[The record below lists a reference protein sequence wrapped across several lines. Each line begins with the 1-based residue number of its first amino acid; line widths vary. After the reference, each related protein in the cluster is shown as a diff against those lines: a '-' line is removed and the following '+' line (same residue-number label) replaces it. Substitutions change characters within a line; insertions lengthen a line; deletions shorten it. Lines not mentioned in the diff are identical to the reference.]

1 MDRATARTTVF
12 EIEGRWLMGRVMP
25 TKLIDGIRGR
35 LRTAAPGREDELA
48 DAVAAR
54 AEQLVAD
61 DTDMVVDGP
70 SRGMHVLS
78 ATVLAAHETLLPV
91 LGDDEERVIAF
102 LQQTFGS
109 VLERSVELAAKAL
122 RHWDDPL
129 DALDSACRAGF
140 AMYGDFFAIDFDRV
154 DDDTFEM
161 RVGRCFFFA
170 YFGRH
175 RVPRLTTVLCAW
187 DANWMQAL
195 DPAATGLVSDR
206 VSLLSTGGDRC
217 CFRVQR
223 TTDPLATHHDAL
235 TGDERG

>member
-1 MDRATARTTVF
+1 MDRRTARTKVF

-25 TKLIDGIRGR
+25 LKLMDGIRDR
-35 LRTAAPGREDELA
+35 LRTAAPGREDELT
-48 DAVAAR
+48 DAVAER
-54 AEQLVAD
+54 AEQLVAQ
-61 DTDMVVDGP
+61 DTDLVVDGP

-91 LGDDEERVIAF
+91 LDGDPERVIAF
-102 LQQTFGS
+102 LRQTFGS

-140 AMYGDFFAIDFDRV
+140 AMYGEFFAIEFDRV
-154 DDDTFEM
+154 DDDTFDM

-170 YFGRH
+170 YFTRH
-175 RVPRLTTVLCAW
+175 GLPRLTTVLCAW

-206 VSLLSTGGDRC
+206 VSLLSTGDDLC
-217 CFRVQR
+217 CFRVLR
-223 TTDPLATHHDAL
+223 TTDPLAAHHDAL
-235 TGDERG
+235 TEGRRG